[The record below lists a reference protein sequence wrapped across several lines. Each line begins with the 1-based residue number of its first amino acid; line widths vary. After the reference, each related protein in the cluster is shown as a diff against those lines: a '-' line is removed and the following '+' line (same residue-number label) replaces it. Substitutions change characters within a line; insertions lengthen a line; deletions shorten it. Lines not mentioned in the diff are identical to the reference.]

1 MEQRCGEYVYHA
13 FTLLHYFHITK
24 LENDMTTYRQQLNQL
39 FSQQYR
45 VVTVLEQR
53 ISNQRRFIVRNK
65 LLSQEILDQLREE
78 VRLQLQEES
87 EDNKL

>member
-1 MEQRCGEYVYHA
+1 
-13 FTLLHYFHITK
+13 
-24 LENDMTTYRQQLNQL
+24 MTTYRQQLNQL